1 MIKKDNEY
9 LAELWAED
17 KNEQYQSY
25 LNKGTRRLI
34 DEDGKLMLSTQVLS
48 VVIAAIFVVILLV
61 FSELDFI

>member
-34 DEDGKLMLSTQVLS
+34 D
-48 VVIAAIFVVILLV
+48 
-61 FSELDFI
+61 